1 MNRRLRQLRDVV
13 WSRAGA
19 ACAVFVSTAV
29 LFGPSL
35 RFGSVLL
42 DDDLYVFANPLVLS
56 GLTAE
61 GLRAAFGAFH
71 ESLWAPVLW
80 TSYMLDVEV
89 FGTAPW
95 GFHLTN
101 VLLHAA
107 NAALAFL
114 LLRRWTGRT
123 WVVAAGALF
132 WAWHPLRVESV
143 AWIAERKDVLS
154 GFFFLLCLGAYD
166 RSVRGPDRA
175 RGWLWASAGGLA
187 LGLMAK
193 PMLMT
198 TPFLLLVL
206 DVWPLGRWRA
216 DAPGRWKRLGVLAAE
231 KWPFW
236 LASAAAAALTLG
248 GHAVQGGLHESG
260 LGVRAARALIHPV
273 YYLWRTVW
281 PRHLAVLVPDV
292 AATWPL
298 VAGALLVL
306 ALLTAFL
313 WHRRKAW
320 PGGLVGW
327 LWYLGTL
334 LPVGGIVS
342 FGVQSRA
349 DRFTYL
355 PALGLSLW
363 LASGWPL
370 PGKRARLWGL
380 ACAVALAA
388 LAGAT
393 ARQLPIWRDSG
404 ALFGRTLVLY
414 PGQPVALLNAG
425 VWHFGRGELAEA
437 EQMYARLL
445 RQDPDQRHA
454 LGNLAHIWVL
464 QGRVAEAR
472 RLLEPERE
480 RADAHWLVPGTW
492 GMARLHEGQPAA
504 ALPHLRE
511 SLARQ
516 PDDPGMNV
524 ELLRAL
530 YEAEDAPGAA
540 AQAAHVA
547 ARFGPAYPALA
558 ALQSYYVQRWKQHG
572 ARAYAWRYF
581 ERLAEREPR
590 NVAVLNNAAWLA
602 ATDPDTPP
610 DIVAAAVRFAERAV
624 ELTQGQNSAV
634 LDTLGAARA
643 ANGDFAGAAEA
654 AEQALAA
661 APPGAPAEAIGVRLR
676 LYRAGQPFRE

>member
-1 MNRRLRQLRDVV
+1 MNPRLRRLRDVV

-19 ACAVFVSTAV
+19 ACAVFVSTVV

-42 DDDLYVFANPLVLS
+42 DDDLYVFGNPLVWS

-61 GLRAAFGAFH
+61 GLRTAFGSLH

-80 TSYMLDVEV
+80 TSYMLDVEA

-123 WVVAAGALF
+123 WAAAAGALF

-154 GFFFLLCLGAYD
+154 GFFFLLCLWAYE
-166 RSVRGPDRA
+166 RSVRETDRV
-175 RGWLWASAGGLA
+175 RGWFWASAGFLG

-216 DAPGRWKRLGVLAAE
+216 DWPGRGKRLAGLAAE

-236 LASAAAAALTLG
+236 LASAAAAALVLG
-248 GHAVQGGLHESG
+248 GHAVQGGLH
-260 LGVRAARALIHPV
+260 GVGAGTRAARALIHPV
-273 YYLWRTVW
+273 YYLWKTVW

-292 AATWPL
+292 ATTGPL

-306 ALLTAFL
+306 ALATAFL
-313 WHRRKAW
+313 WHRRRAW
-320 PGGLVGW
+320 PGGWVGW
-327 LWYLGTL
+327 SWYLGTL

-355 PALGLSLW
+355 PALGLSL
-363 LASGWPL
+363 LVASGWPRR
-370 PGKRARLWGL
+370 GNRARVLGVVL
-380 ACAVALAA
+380 AGVLAV

-393 ARQLPIWRDSG
+393 LRQLPVWRDSG
-404 ALFGRTLVLY
+404 TLFARTLSRY
-414 PGQPVALLNAG
+414 PDQPVALLNAG
-425 VWHFGRGELAEA
+425 VWHFGQGDLAEA
-437 EQMYARLL
+437 ERLYVRLL

-454 LGNLAHIWVL
+454 LGNLGHVWVL

-472 RLLEPERE
+472 GLLEPERE

-492 GMARLHEGQPAA
+492 GMALLYDGQPAA
-504 ALPHLRE
+504 AVPHLRAA
-511 SLARQ
+511 LARR

-530 YEAEDAPGAA
+530 YEAGDAAGAA
-540 AQAAHVA
+540 EQAAHVA
-547 ARFGPAYPALA
+547 ARFGPSYPALA

-572 ARAYAWRYF
+572 ARGYAWRYF
-581 ERLAEREPR
+581 ERLAEREPG
-590 NVAVLNNAAWLA
+590 NAAALNNAAWLA
-602 ATDPDTPP
+602 ATDPETPP
-610 DIVAAAVRFAERAV
+610 DVAATAVRFAQRAV
-624 ELTQGQNSAV
+624 ELTRGQNAAA

-643 ANGDFAGAAEA
+643 ATKDFAGAAESA
-654 AEQALAA
+654 ARARALTPAGPA
-661 APPGAPAEAIGVRLR
+661 AEAIRARER